1 MPAPQRPPL
10 PAPAHLPRRV
20 YLGAVVSP
28 VSLLELRFVTRA
40 ALGVGSS
47 GVIRFVQDLEQWAGA
62 ATARPD
68 AAAAAAVAEQGFGG
82 ADADDPDPTPLLQSR
97 KEQQRA
103 KEAAQQARLKAE
115 AEREEKALLEVL
127 AQHGWDAASVD
138 IVRLERGDFL
148 CPGFVDTHVHACQV
162 PNIGL
167 GQSYE
172 LLAWLEK
179 ITFPRERL
187 FESPEYARTTYHSV
201 VQRMLDSGTTCAALY
216 GTLHQEACEIL
227 ADICNERGMRALV
240 GKCNM
245 DRNCPS
251 EYTEKVRGCAGVL
264 QAARS

>member
-103 KEAAQQARLKAE
+103 KEEAR
-115 AEREEKALLEVL
+115 LEVL

>member
-62 ATARPD
+62 A
-68 AAAAAAVAEQGFGG
+68 
-82 ADADDPDPTPLLQSR
+82 
-97 KEQQRA
+97 
-103 KEAAQQARLKAE
+103 RLKAE
-115 AEREEKALLEVL
+115 AEREETALLEVL